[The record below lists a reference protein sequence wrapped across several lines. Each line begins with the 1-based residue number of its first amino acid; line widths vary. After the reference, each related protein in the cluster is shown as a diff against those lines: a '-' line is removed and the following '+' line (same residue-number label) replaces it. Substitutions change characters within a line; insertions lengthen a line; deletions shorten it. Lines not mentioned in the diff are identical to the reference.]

1 KNAPPTG
8 RRANATA
15 KIAKVCSNATAPCDS
30 GKNVLAM
37 IVAIKPYTA
46 ISNHSTTVPA
56 KPANVT
62 WRSIFGDTSA
72 VGDWFSMGVES
83 LAFMKDSNVGET
95 RGHSLFGRTTLEVSN
110 THGLVE
116 AENTGFDTPMR
127 FNQPSSVS
135 ERLAADLLFGWQRS
149 GWYGV
154 FEVW

>member
-1 KNAPPTG
+1 GRRPIAAVDPDMTGTVNVRPDLRPIRAPSIAKNAPPTG

-46 ISNHSTTVPA
+46 KSNHSTTVPA
-56 KPANVT
+56 NPANVT
-62 WRSIFGDTSA
+62 WRSIFGETSG

-95 RGHSLFGRTTLEVSN
+95 RGHSLFGRTKL
-110 THGLVE
+110 
-116 AENTGFDTPMR
+116 
-127 FNQPSSVS
+127 
-135 ERLAADLLFGWQRS
+135 
-149 GWYGV
+149 
-154 FEVW
+154 

>member
-1 KNAPPTG
+1 RNVTGVQTCALPILGRRPIAAVDPDISSTVNIRTDLRPIRSPSIPKNAPPTG

-46 ISNHSTTVPA
+46 KSNHSTTVPA

-62 WRSIFGDTSA
+62 WRSIFGETSA

-83 LAFMKDSNVGET
+83 LAFMKDSNVGKP
-95 RGHSLFGRTTLEVSN
+95 GDIVI
-110 THGLVE
+110 
-116 AENTGFDTPMR
+116 
-127 FNQPSSVS
+127 
-135 ERLAADLLFGWQRS
+135 RS
-149 GWYGV
+149 Y
-154 FEVW
+154 